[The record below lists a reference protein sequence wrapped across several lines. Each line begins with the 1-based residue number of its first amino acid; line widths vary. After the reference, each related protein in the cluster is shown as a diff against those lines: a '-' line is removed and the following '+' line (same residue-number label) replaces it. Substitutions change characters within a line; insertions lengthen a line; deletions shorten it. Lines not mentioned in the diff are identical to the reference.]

1 MVTDQQVALLRQRQM
16 EGKKQQTAAA
26 MAGMSER
33 SARKWQCGPLPSETK
48 QERRWRTRPDPFDGV
63 WEEEILPLLRGE
75 AAGRLRATTI
85 IEWLEEKSPG
95 RFSAS
100 QLRTLQRRLQDW
112 RALNGP
118 DQEVYFPQE
127 HPPGREAQLDF
138 THCNSLGVTIG
149 GRRYRHLL
157 FQLVLS
163 HSGWRYAEVVAGE
176 TFVALKQGLQNALW
190 ELGGAPQVIRSDN
203 SSALTHEIK
212 RSRGRALNDNYAEL
226 LEHYG
231 IEATLINSGESHEN
245 GVAEQAHYRLKDALD
260 QALMLRGSR
269 DFDSAEAY
277 TGFVRKVVERR
288 NRLVQGKLEQ
298 ERPLLQCLPP
308 APVPEYVNHQARVR
322 KWSTIQAAGR
332 TYTVP
337 SRLIGKEVQI
347 RLYAE
352 RLEVYYK
359 GHLVERMERVRG
371 EREAN
376 VNYRHVIGSL
386 VRKPGAFARYRFRE
400 QMFPTMTFRLAYDAL
415 KRWRGER
422 TDVEYLRILHLAATT
437 MESTVDSALALL
449 LEAGEPFDYATVKEL
464 ANPAPP
470 RAPVLS
476 LSGMPDLRVYDSL
489 LAGWPDAGGQRH
501 SGPDR
506 GAVPPIPAAHHGG
519 AVGVPIH
526 RRRARRRPGD
536 PLGSAGA
543 GGRGP
548 EAAPHRPAAHRI
560 QAARRQDL
568 GDLRARPCA
577 PGSAAA
583 TGRAV

>member
-1 MVTDQQVALLRQRQM
+1 MVTDQQVALLRQRRM

-48 QERRWRTRPDPFDGV
+48 TERRWRTRPDPFDGV

-85 IEWLEEKSPG
+85 IEWLEEKFPG

-203 SSALTHEIK
+203 TSALTHEIK

-231 IEATLINSGESHEN
+231 LEATLINSGESHEN

-269 DFDSAEAY
+269 DFDSAESY

-308 APVPEYVNHQARVR
+308 APVPEYVNYQARVR
-322 KWSTIQAAGR
+322 KWSTVQAAGR
-332 TYTVP
+332 
-337 SRLIGKEVQI
+337 
-347 RLYAE
+347 
-352 RLEVYYK
+352 
-359 GHLVERMERVRG
+359 
-371 EREAN
+371 
-376 VNYRHVIGSL
+376 
-386 VRKPGAFARYRFRE
+386 
-400 QMFPTMTFRLAYDAL
+400 
-415 KRWRGER
+415 
-422 TDVEYLRILHLAATT
+422 
-437 MESTVDSALALL
+437 
-449 LEAGEPFDYATVKEL
+449 
-464 ANPAPP
+464 
-470 RAPVLS
+470 
-476 LSGMPDLRVYDSL
+476 
-489 LAGWPDAGGQRH
+489 
-501 SGPDR
+501 
-506 GAVPPIPAAHHGG
+506 
-519 AVGVPIH
+519 
-526 RRRARRRPGD
+526 
-536 PLGSAGA
+536 
-543 GGRGP
+543 
-548 EAAPHRPAAHRI
+548 
-560 QAARRQDL
+560 
-568 GDLRARPCA
+568 
-577 PGSAAA
+577 
-583 TGRAV
+583 

>member
-63 WEEEILPLLRGE
+63 WEEEILPLLQGE

-226 LEHYG
+226 LDHYG
-231 IEATLINSGESHEN
+231 LEATLINSGESHEN

-277 TGFVRKVVERR
+277 TGFVRKVVDRR
-288 NRLVQGKLEQ
+288 NRLVQGKLE
-298 ERPLLQCLPP
+298 EELPRLQCLPP
-308 APVPEYVNHQARVR
+308 AN
-322 KWSTIQAAGR
+322 R
-332 TYTVP
+332 T
-337 SRLIGKEVQI
+337 R
-347 RLYAE
+347 
-352 RLEVYYK
+352 
-359 GHLVERMERVRG
+359 
-371 EREAN
+371 
-376 VNYRHVIGSL
+376 
-386 VRKPGAFARYRFRE
+386 
-400 QMFPTMTFRLAYDAL
+400 
-415 KRWRGER
+415 
-422 TDVEYLRILHLAATT
+422 
-437 MESTVDSALALL
+437 
-449 LEAGEPFDYATVKEL
+449 
-464 ANPAPP
+464 
-470 RAPVLS
+470 
-476 LSGMPDLRVYDSL
+476 
-489 LAGWPDAGGQRH
+489 
-501 SGPDR
+501 SGPASA
-506 GAVPPIPAAHHGG
+506 GPTGTLPPHREGG
-519 AVGVPIH
+519 ATPG
-526 RRRARRRPGD
+526 RASGSVLQG
-536 PLGSAGA
+536 PLGGTH
-543 GGRGP
+543 G
-548 EAAPHRPAAHRI
+548 
-560 QAARRQDL
+560 
-568 GDLRARPCA
+568 C
-577 PGSAAA
+577 
-583 TGRAV
+583 